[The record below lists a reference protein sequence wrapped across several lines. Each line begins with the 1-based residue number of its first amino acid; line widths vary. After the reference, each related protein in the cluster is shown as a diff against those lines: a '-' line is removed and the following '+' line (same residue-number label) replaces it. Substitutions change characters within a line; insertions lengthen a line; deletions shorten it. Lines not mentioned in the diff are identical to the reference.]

1 MKLPFEQ
8 GIKYLIYAAI
18 FLAFAL
24 LFKFGPSS
32 FWADAAATHESRP
45 PMDLV
50 FALAALGYG
59 LTGVS
64 KLLNNTQPESPEPVE
79 HDELAAHSKANP

>member
-1 MKLPFEQ
+1 MKLPFEA
-8 GIKYLIYAAI
+8 GVKYLIYAAI

-32 FWADAAATHESRP
+32 FWADPATVHDPKP
-45 PMDLV
+45 PMDLI

-64 KLLNNTQPESPEPVE
+64 KLLKNKQPELPQPVE
-79 HDELAAHSKANP
+79 QE